1 LIGVNFESNA
11 DDGYVIIKSDDNFWH
26 MYFLQIRGRYIY
38 ATSSADVSREL
49 ELMGGRPIRMLLMQI
64 WEAGDP
70 YKK

>member
-49 ELMGGRPIRMLLMQI
+49 ELMGGKAHSDASDADLGSWGSI
-64 WEAGDP
+64 
-70 YKK
+70 